1 MDDPQRVPQKNSSE
15 FYSGYLAFF
24 NIFQL
29 TQRYWMSWDWKV
41 SIKERTH
48 RRKVSKMLR
57 TARRRRRQWRCKSI
71 RWSKWRRWLWSR
83 TSCGWLPFSFRS
95 SKRIHSS
102 FDGQRCAL
110 GLRYERTFRFHG
122 KLRLFIYFFFELV
135 NRIRGARARFNDTR
149 LVVFDGSDEVT
160 DQREENGDAGDDPV
174 ASCVDALP
182 ADDARE
188 VLRQQFPSA
197 ETQQTVAGVG

>member
-1 MDDPQRVPQKNSSE
+1 MVDFRFRFVPPN
-15 FYSGYLAFF
+15 G
-24 NIFQL
+24 
-29 TQRYWMSWDWKV
+29 
-41 SIKERTH
+41 
-48 RRKVSKMLR
+48 
-57 TARRRRRQWRCKSI
+57 SI
-71 RWSKWRRWLWSR
+71 RHLTGSDVHLDCVMNVR
-83 TSCGWLPFSFRS
+83 
-95 SKRIHSS
+95 
-102 FDGQRCAL
+102 FDFMVNCDYL
-110 GLRYERTFRFHG
+110 FI
-122 KLRLFIYFFFELV
+122 LFIYFYLSQ
-135 NRIRGARARFNDTR
+135 ARFNDTR